1 MQSEHVIYLMIF
13 ICLGMIFLMVISG
26 PLKAVGKILLNGSL
40 GAVGILLANFL
51 LKPLGVYIGINLLT
65 TGFVGILGLP
75 GFAALLIMGIV
86 L

>member
-1 MQSEHVIYLMIF
+1 MQSDHVIFLMIF

-26 PLKAVGKILLNGSL
+26 PLKAAGKILINGSL
-40 GAVGILLANFL
+40 GAVGILLANLL
-51 LKPLGVYIGINLLT
+51 LKPLGVYIGVNLLT

-75 GFAALLIMGIV
+75 GFVALLIMGVI